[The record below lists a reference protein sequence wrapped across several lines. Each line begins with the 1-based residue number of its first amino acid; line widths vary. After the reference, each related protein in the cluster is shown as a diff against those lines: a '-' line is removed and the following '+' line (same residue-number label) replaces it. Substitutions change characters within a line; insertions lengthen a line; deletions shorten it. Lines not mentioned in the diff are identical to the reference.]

1 MSIKLFLK
9 KLLKKSLLLQK
20 VNYWRIYNK
29 FYIKQNPYLNIKPK
43 KLCKN
48 GIIYV
53 LAPSYS
59 NLGDVA
65 IFVKSI
71 DYLQEKLG
79 LPIKAILYSHQCVK
93 KENILSLDFYDSDV
107 VVMHG
112 GGNMGNIYFC
122 EELLRQNIVKW
133 FPKNTIIS
141 MPQSILFYE
150 DNKNYILQRARKIYS
165 KHKKFVMF
173 SRDIPSLE
181 FAKSNFMCS
190 NLLCP
195 DMVLSAMP
203 NRKKE
208 FNKNCKVLLCLRKDI
223 ESKMNINFQKDLER
237 ILLDSGY
244 TFEYWD
250 TDDLSGKNIE
260 NKSEKINEI
269 LNFLNTFQFVITDRY
284 HGTIL
289 SYISKTPC
297 IGLDNSYGKIKN
309 GFIWFNNC
317 NYMFYAES
325 IYEIKNA
332 IQKIENLSELKINE
346 ELYTKFIL
354 LEKSLIGEKNE

>member
-1 MSIKLFLK
+1 MNIKLLLK

-29 FYIKQNPYLNIKPK
+29 FYIKQNSYLYIKPK
-43 KLCKN
+43 KLCEN

-71 DYLQEKLG
+71 DYLQGKLG
-79 LPIKAILYSHQCVK
+79 LPIKAILYSLQCVK
-93 KENILSLDFYDSDV
+93 KENILSIPVCDDDIIV
-107 VVMHG
+107 IQG
-112 GGNMGNIYFC
+112 GGNMGTLYAC
-122 EELLRQNIVKW
+122 EELLRQDIVKW
-133 FPKNTIIS
+133 FPKNKIIS
-141 MPQSILFYE
+141 MPQSIYFNE
-150 DNKNYILQRARKIYS
+150 HNKNYILQRARKIYS
-165 KHKKFVMF
+165 RHKKFVIF
-173 SRDIPSLE
+173 SRDISSLE
-181 FAKSNFMCS
+181 FARSNFMCR

-195 DMVLSAMP
+195 DMVLSTMP

-208 FNKNCKVLLCLRKDI
+208 FNKNCKVLLCFRKDK
-223 ESKMNINFQKDLER
+223 ESNIDIDFQKKLER
-237 ILLDSGY
+237 SLLDCGY

-260 NKSEKINEI
+260 NKSEKIDEI

-309 GFIWFNNC
+309 GFMWFKNC
-317 NYMFYAES
+317 NYMFYTNS
-325 IYEIKNA
+325 IDEIKYA
-332 IQKIENLSELKINE
+332 IQKIENLSELRINE
-346 ELYTKFIL
+346 DLYSNFIL
-354 LEKSLIGEKNE
+354 LDKYLIGEKK